1 MKKIKVG
8 RNSIIKIIKS
18 KNNILEND
26 FIETIN
32 YEKWVEFIEK
42 YSECFVWY
50 ENTEGGKEVILN
62 FDNIPDWAKEGAK
75 YRLNKT
81 TVYCTNKI
89 VKNISDLVIR
99 YFKDDG
105 IVKIDIEK
113 KMSIEIAKILLEMS
127 IFLEG
132 KLIID
137 NTKELENVEQLD

>member
-1 MKKIKVG
+1 M
-8 RNSIIKIIKS
+8 
-18 KNNILEND
+18 
-26 FIETIN
+26 
-32 YEKWVEFIEK
+32 
-42 YSECFVWY
+42 WY